1 MTTLYCVHVEEP
13 NLKDSAALHY
23 YVITVESIVFGWR
36 TVDISAIT
44 EAAKS
49 LSHCEILRIMAGFS
63 DGILFDYDSI
73 CEFLGLYAPDPKLA
87 IQWLGHASEIIVR
100 PTFEQIHAMG

>member
-1 MTTLYCVHVEEP
+1 MTTLYCVYVEEP
-13 NLKDSAALHY
+13 DFKDPAAPHY
-23 YVITVESIVFGWR
+23 YAITVEHIVLGWR
-36 TVDISAIT
+36 TADISAIT

-63 DGILFDYDSI
+63 DGILFDYGSI
-73 CEFLGLYAPDPKLA
+73 CEFLELYAPDPKSA
-87 IQWLGHASEIIVR
+87 IQCLGHASEIIVR

>member
-1 MTTLYCVHVEEP
+1 MTTLYCVYVEEP
-13 NLKDSAALHY
+13 NFKDSAASHY
-23 YVITVESIVFGWR
+23 HAITVEHIVLGWR

-49 LSHCEILRIMAGFS
+49 LSHCEILSIMAGFS

-73 CEFLGLYAPDPKLA
+73 CEFLEPYAPDPQVGYSMA
-87 IQWLGHASEIIVR
+87 RARQ
-100 PTFEQIHAMG
+100 